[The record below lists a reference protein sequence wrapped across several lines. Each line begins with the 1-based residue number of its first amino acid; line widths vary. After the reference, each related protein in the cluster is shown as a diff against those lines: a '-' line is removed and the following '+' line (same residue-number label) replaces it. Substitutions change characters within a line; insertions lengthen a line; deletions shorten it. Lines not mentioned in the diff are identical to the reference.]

1 MGVNLSSNLSSRPS
15 KFTVPVYSR
24 LTSSPISQGAFR
36 TIGQFIVFT
45 AQTLW
50 TLPITVRRYRRQT
63 LQAMNNLA
71 WGRGSIIVDGGVISV
86 LIILGIAIGA
96 SVAIEAF
103 ATLNLIG
110 FGALSGIVG
119 GLANVREMA
128 PLVAGIAFAAQAG
141 CRMTAEIGAM
151 RISEEIEATEAMGLR
166 PIPFVVGTRLVGS
179 MICVIPGF
187 LMTLVISFFVSSTV
201 IRVFHN
207 QPGGTYDHYFVQFL
221 PFTDIAYSLIKA
233 VVFCAA
239 VTLIHCY
246 YGYFTTGGPVGV
258 GRASGRAVRASLVAI
273 MVLDFTL
280 TVMLWGLQPVFVF
293 KG

>member
-1 MGVNLSSNLSSRPS
+1 VGVLLSSRPS
-15 KFTVPVYSR
+15 KMPLPFTSR
-24 LTSSPISQGAFR
+24 LVSSRISQGAFR
-36 TIGQFIVFT
+36 TIGEFLVFT

-50 TLPITVRRYRRQT
+50 LLPLTVRRYRRQT
-63 LQAMNNLA
+63 LQAMNDLA
-71 WGRGSIIVDGGVISV
+71 WGRGSILVDGGVVSV
-86 LIILGIAIGA
+86 LIILGTAIGA
-96 SVAIEAF
+96 SVAVEAY
-103 ATLNLIG
+103 ATLGLIG

-128 PLVAGIAFAAQAG
+128 PLVVGIAFAAQPG

-151 RISEEIEATEAMGLR
+151 RISEEIDAIEAMSLR
-166 PIPFVVGTRLVGS
+166 PIPFVVGTRLIGS

-187 LMTLVISFFVSSTV
+187 LMTLVTSFFVSSTV

-221 PFTDIAYSLIKA
+221 PVTDIVYSLIKA
-233 VVFCAA
+233 TVFCVA

-258 GRASGRAVRASLVAI
+258 GQASGRAVRASLVTI
-273 MVLDFTL
+273 MALDFAL
-280 TVMLWGLQPVFVF
+280 TVLLWGFEPVFVF